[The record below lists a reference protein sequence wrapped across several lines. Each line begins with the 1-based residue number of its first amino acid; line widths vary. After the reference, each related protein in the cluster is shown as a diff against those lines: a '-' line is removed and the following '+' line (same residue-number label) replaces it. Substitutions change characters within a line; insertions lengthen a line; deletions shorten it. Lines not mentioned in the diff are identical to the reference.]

1 MVMYELHMPQ
11 IMLGQLKYQNG
22 QISKS
27 EAEKEFRKGLLNLKL
42 CLQMLKFEPEGTFEK
57 QVYHG
62 AKDSVQGLE
71 QFVNNAFG

>member
-1 MVMYELHMPQ
+1 MYELHMPQ
-11 IMLGQLKYQNG
+11 IMLGQLNYQSG
-22 QISKS
+22 QINKS
-27 EAEKEFRKGLLNLKL
+27 EADKEFRKSLLNLKL
-42 CLQMLKFEPEGTFEK
+42 SLQMLKFEPEGSFEK